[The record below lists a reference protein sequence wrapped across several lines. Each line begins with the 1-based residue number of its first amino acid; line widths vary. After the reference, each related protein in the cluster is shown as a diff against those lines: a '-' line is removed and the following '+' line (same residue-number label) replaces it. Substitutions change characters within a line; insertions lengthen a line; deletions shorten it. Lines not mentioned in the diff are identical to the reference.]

1 MSAAN
6 AQQIKQAI
14 DAGRSAL
21 QSGDMAGGCEHL
33 GGIDHPEALYL
44 LALARHQLKQPDAAV
59 QAFQRALELPALCC

>member
-21 QSGDMAGGCEHL
+21 QGGDMAGGCEHL
-33 GGIDHPEALYL
+33 SGIDHPEAL
-44 LALARHQLKQPDAAV
+44 
-59 QAFQRALELPALCC
+59 